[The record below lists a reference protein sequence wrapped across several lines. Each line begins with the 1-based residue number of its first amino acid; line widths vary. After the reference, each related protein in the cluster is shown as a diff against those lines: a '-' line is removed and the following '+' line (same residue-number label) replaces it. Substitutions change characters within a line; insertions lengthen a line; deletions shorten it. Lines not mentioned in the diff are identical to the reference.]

1 MQQRKRPAPLLI
13 EPSPLL
19 LLIITM
25 VSNRIDKIIIIGL
38 NLVFLVLTMQ
48 YHDEPLD
55 ERLRSAKA
63 KMSQFQLKTYWPPF
77 ERDG

>member
-1 MQQRKRPAPLLI
+1 MQQIKRPAPLLI

-19 LLIITM
+19 LVITM
-25 VSNRIDKIIIIGL
+25 VSNRIDKIIIIIIIGL

-63 KMSQFQLKTYWPPF
+63 KMSQFHC
-77 ERDG
+77 